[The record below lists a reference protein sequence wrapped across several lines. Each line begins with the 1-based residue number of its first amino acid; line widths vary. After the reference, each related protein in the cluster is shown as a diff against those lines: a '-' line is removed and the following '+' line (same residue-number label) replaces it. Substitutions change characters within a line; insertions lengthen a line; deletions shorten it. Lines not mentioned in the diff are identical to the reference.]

1 MKVADILRTKGDR
14 VMTVRPDETIA
25 NLSQRLRIEK
35 VGALIVSEDGKT
47 IGGIISERDVAHGLA
62 EHGASLPQLEVSS
75 LMTRGVVTCSPDDTI
90 ADISRVMTNRRV
102 RHLPVESNGRLV
114 GVVSVGDVVKH
125 RIDEV
130 EMEANVLRDYAIAR
144 H

>member
-1 MKVADILRTKGDR
+1 
-14 VMTVRPDETIA
+14 MTVRPGESVP
-25 NLSQRLRIEK
+25 NLAQRLRIERI
-35 VGALIVSEDGKT
+35 GALIVSEDGQT
-47 IGGIISERDVAHGLA
+47 IDGIVSERDVAHGLA
-62 EHGASLPQLEVSS
+62 EHGAGLMEMKASN

-90 ADISRVMTNRRV
+90 ASVARIMTNRRV
-102 RHLPVESNGRLV
+102 RHLPVQEHGKLV
-114 GVVSVGDVVKH
+114 GIISVGDVVKH